1 MKHGTN
7 RLHNKVFT
15 GQRAIGFEHFQR
27 SMAIGEVYSVYL
39 VCNIKFVILGVGV
52 V

>member
-7 RLHNKVFT
+7 RLHNIVFT
-15 GQRAIGFEHFQR
+15 GQRAIGFEHFCR
-27 SMAIGEVYSVYL
+27 VIAIGEVYGLYL
-39 VCNIKFVILGVGV
+39 VCNIKFVILGDGV